1 MQLGTASPGVIL
13 PDISARDVSRPE
25 SYTELMKFLDPR
37 GQRSGPSDPYEMS
50 ATLEGGQQIG
60 LFANGFPGSVEFLE
74 HVGAAVQKVIP
85 HITVKL
91 WNKGNAS
98 ALASPEDLAEISDT
112 CSAVIAAYG
121 H

>member
-1 MQLGTASPGVIL
+1 MEIYTPDMQ
-13 PDISARDVSRPE
+13 
-25 SYTELMKFLDPR
+25 FLDPR
-37 GQRSGPSDPYEMS
+37 GQRSGPLAPYEAS
-50 ATLEGGQQIG
+50 ATLAPGQQIG

-74 HVGAAVQKVIP
+74 HVGAAVRTVLPQV
-85 HITVKL
+85 TVKL

>member
-1 MQLGTASPGVIL
+1 M
-13 PDISARDVSRPE
+13 E
-25 SYTELMKFLDPR
+25 FLDPR
-37 GQRSGPSDPYEMS
+37 GQRSGPVDPYTGV
-50 ATLEGGQQIG
+50 AALEPGQQIG

-74 HVGAAVQKVIP
+74 HVGESVRKVLP
-85 HITVKL
+85 QITVKL

-112 CSAVIAAYG
+112 CAAVIAAYG

>member
-1 MQLGTASPGVIL
+1 M
-13 PDISARDVSRPE
+13 E
-25 SYTELMKFLDPR
+25 FLDPR
-37 GQRSGPSDPYEMS
+37 GQRSGPLDPYSGS
-50 ATLEGGQQIG
+50 ATLEPGQQIG

-74 HVGAAVQKVIP
+74 HVGASVRKVLPQVQ
-85 HITVKL
+85 VKL

>member
-1 MQLGTASPGVIL
+1 MQFI
-13 PDISARDVSRPE
+13 
-25 SYTELMKFLDPR
+25 DPR
-37 GQRSGPSDPYEMS
+37 GERSGPIHPYGLRTGLTS
-50 ATLEGGQQIG
+50 GTRLG

-74 HVGAAVQKVIP
+74 QVGQAVSRLVPGLEVQ
-85 HITVKL
+85 L

-112 CSAVIAAYG
+112 CAAVIAAYG

>member
-1 MQLGTASPGVIL
+1 MEI
-13 PDISARDVSRPE
+13 
-25 SYTELMKFLDPR
+25 YTEKMKFLDPR
-37 GQRSGPSDPYEMS
+37 GQRSGPIDPYTS
-50 ATLEGGQQIG
+50 RATLEAGQQVG

-74 HVGAAVQKVIP
+74 HVGAAVQKVLP
-85 HITVKL
+85 QVTVKL

>member
-1 MQLGTASPGVIL
+1 
-13 PDISARDVSRPE
+13 
-25 SYTELMKFLDPR
+25 MKFLDPR
-37 GQRSGPSDPYEMS
+37 GERSGPVHPYTLTTTLS
-50 ATLEGGQQIG
+50 AGSTVA
-60 LFANGFPGSVEFLE
+60 LFANGFPGSVQFLQ
-74 HVGAAVQKVIP
+74 HIGAAVERCIP
-85 HITVKL
+85 GLTVKL

>member
-1 MQLGTASPGVIL
+1 VPGL
-13 PDISARDVSRPE
+13 
-25 SYTELMKFLDPR
+25 K
-37 GQRSGPSDPYEMS
+37 
-50 ATLEGGQQIG
+50 
-60 LFANGFPGSVEFLE
+60 
-74 HVGAAVQKVIP
+74 
-85 HITVKL
+85 VKL

>member
-1 MQLGTASPGVIL
+1 
-13 PDISARDVSRPE
+13 
-25 SYTELMKFLDPR
+25 MKFLDPR
-37 GQRSGPSDPYEMS
+37 GQRSGPVTPYAAS
-50 ATLEGGQQIG
+50 ATLAPGQQIG

-74 HVGAAVQKVIP
+74 HVGAAVRGVLP
-85 HITVKL
+85 DVTVKL

>member
-1 MQLGTASPGVIL
+1 
-13 PDISARDVSRPE
+13 
-25 SYTELMKFLDPR
+25 MKFLDPR
-37 GQRSGPSDPYEMS
+37 GQRSGPVDPYIKT
-50 ATLEGGQQIG
+50 ATLEPGQQLG

-74 HVGAAVQKVIP
+74 QVGAAVQKVLP
-85 HITVKL
+85 QVTVKL

>member
-1 MQLGTASPGVIL
+1 MRFV
-13 PDISARDVSRPE
+13 
-25 SYTELMKFLDPR
+25 DPR
-37 GQRSGPSDPYEMS
+37 GERSGPTVEYTGRADI
-50 ATLEGGQQIG
+50 AVGTQVG
-60 LFANGFPGSVEFLE
+60 LFANGFPGSVEFLTHIGSAIE
-74 HVGAAVQKVIP
+74 RHVPGV
-85 HITVKL
+85 TVKL

>member
-1 MQLGTASPGVIL
+1 M
-13 PDISARDVSRPE
+13 
-25 SYTELMKFLDPR
+25 
-37 GQRSGPSDPYEMS
+37 
-50 ATLEGGQQIG
+50 
-60 LFANGFPGSVEFLE
+60 EFLE
-74 HVGAAVQKVIP
+74 HVGASVRKVLPQVQ
-85 HITVKL
+85 VKL